1 MNWFRDINTSLLLKL
16 MMLHTVVIAISNY
29 LVNFKFTLFGS
40 PIAYS
45 TLSYPVIFIA
55 TDLTVRLI
63 GKQTARAVIG
73 VSVIPGILA
82 SILVVL
88 LSGAPH
94 SVAYRVALASGFSY
108 LVAQLLDVYVF
119 QFLREKYT
127 HWWIAPLVSGN
138 ITVALSTYLFFAGAF
153 IGSANA
159 FMAENWH
166 TVATNGVFGK
176 LLFGSALIV
185 PVYGVILNWLM
196 GRKKH
201 ELTSAQ

>member
-1 MNWFRDINTSLLLKL
+1 MTWFKNIDKTILLQL
-16 MMLHTVVIAISNY
+16 MLLHTVVIAISNY
-29 LVNFKFTLFGS
+29 LVNFKFTIFDS

-73 VSVIPGILA
+73 VSVIPGIFA
-82 SILVVL
+82 SILVVI
-88 LSGAPH
+88 LSGAPP

-127 HWWIAPLVSGN
+127 QWWIAPLVSGN
-138 ITVALSTYLFFAGAF
+138 ITMAISTYLFFAGAF
-153 IGSANA
+153 IGSANT

-166 TVATNGVFGK
+166 IVATTGVFGK

-185 PVYGVILNWLM
+185 PIYGVVLNWLM

-201 ELTSAQ
+201 ELASTQ